1 LRRKLFFQ
9 AAQRRLPSPEL
20 QITGATAAA
29 PDDGLNCL
37 KGAADDALRPDPT
50 RRDLPDIAKWP
61 GYFAEEGPTEHG

>member
-1 LRRKLFFQ
+1 
-9 AAQRRLPSPEL
+9 L